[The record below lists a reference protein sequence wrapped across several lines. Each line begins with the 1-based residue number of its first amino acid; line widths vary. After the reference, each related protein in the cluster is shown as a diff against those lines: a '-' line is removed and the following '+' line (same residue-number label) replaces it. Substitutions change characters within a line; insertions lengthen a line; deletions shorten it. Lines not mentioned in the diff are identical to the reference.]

1 MHERDICVELT
12 KIMQHFSV
20 EVKNLI
26 KEWNAD
32 LRITKREFCT
42 LQCHGPHT
50 LLGNNTWI
58 IPLKPGGRGGTN
70 ENTRLSWC
78 FPISDRES
86 ILLEGP
92 QCPASSHCQASKK
105 ATNLEQ
111 WHDNHGAKDEVHE
124 VKLIPLPLC
133 PPHIPRY
140 TGSGSMPG
148 CRDEMPPPHHRTHTM
163 KAQIHPHSI

>member
-50 LLGNNTWI
+50 LLGNNT
-58 IPLKPGGRGGTN
+58 
-70 ENTRLSWC
+70 
-78 FPISDRES
+78 
-86 ILLEGP
+86 
-92 QCPASSHCQASKK
+92 
-105 ATNLEQ
+105 
-111 WHDNHGAKDEVHE
+111 
-124 VKLIPLPLC
+124 
-133 PPHIPRY
+133 
-140 TGSGSMPG
+140 
-148 CRDEMPPPHHRTHTM
+148 
-163 KAQIHPHSI
+163 